1 MRFVIVGGGIL
12 GLATARLLAREVPD
26 AEVLVLEKERALAQ
40 HQTSHNSGVVHAG
53 LYYAPGSLK
62 ARLCVHGMS
71 LLKTFCLER
80 GIAYDE
86 CGKLVIA
93 TDERE
98 LTRFD
103 ALEERARANDVPG
116 LRRVEGSEIC
126 TIEPHA
132 TGIAALHSPAT
143 AIVDF
148 GDVARAMAD
157 DARAAGASIST
168 GVEVRRVLGAGRT
181 AEIGLADGTV
191 IRADRA
197 IVCAGLHADRLARA
211 SHQPAEPRI
220 MPFRGEYWQLRPDR
234 RQYVRGLIYPVPD
247 PALPFLGIHLTRRI
261 DGAVWIGP
269 NAILALAR
277 EGYRRTRFV
286 PRDLWDALGWRGA
299 PRLFRRYWR
308 VGAAEIYRTLSKRAF
323 IREARR
329 YVPELQASDAI
340 RAPAG
345 IRAQAVDCDGRLVD
359 DFRLGT
365 DGPVLWVRNA
375 PSPAATSSLAIAE
388 EIVERAYVSRVTS

>member
-126 TIEPHA
+126 TI
-132 TGIAALHSPAT
+132 
-143 AIVDF
+143 
-148 GDVARAMAD
+148 
-157 DARAAGASIST
+157 
-168 GVEVRRVLGAGRT
+168 
-181 AEIGLADGTV
+181 
-191 IRADRA
+191 
-197 IVCAGLHADRLARA
+197 
-211 SHQPAEPRI
+211 
-220 MPFRGEYWQLRPDR
+220 
-234 RQYVRGLIYPVPD
+234 
-247 PALPFLGIHLTRRI
+247 
-261 DGAVWIGP
+261 
-269 NAILALAR
+269 
-277 EGYRRTRFV
+277 
-286 PRDLWDALGWRGA
+286 
-299 PRLFRRYWR
+299 
-308 VGAAEIYRTLSKRAF
+308 
-323 IREARR
+323 
-329 YVPELQASDAI
+329 
-340 RAPAG
+340 
-345 IRAQAVDCDGRLVD
+345 
-359 DFRLGT
+359 
-365 DGPVLWVRNA
+365 
-375 PSPAATSSLAIAE
+375 
-388 EIVERAYVSRVTS
+388 